1 MLSFE
6 EILDDFPC
14 FLVDFYQSHYVMK
27 KTFQKQPVYLRF
39 TCLFCT
45 EQFRKDYKLKLHLM
59 MKHKDQP
66 AHLMEQ
72 AKEELIK
79 VKFTIELILLH
90 FGKN

>member
-1 MLSFE
+1 M
-6 EILDDFPC
+6 
-14 FLVDFYQSHYVMK
+14 
-27 KTFQKQPVYLRF
+27 
-39 TCLFCT
+39 FCT